1 MNLNRWKKLSSF
13 GIDLDKTEET
23 IRTNRKLIFTVAA
36 FMLCVMFLAALAA
49 FFISVKSPERVMV
62 PDVTGKDLT
71 DALQEM
77 QAKELYPKI
86 RLRYSKSPE
95 EKGSVLEQSPSGGT
109 IVKAG
114 ERINLTVSQ
123 GVVLDRVENYVG
135 MKIDDVRAQLQTL
148 FASSSVQMIKLPDVP
163 IYKEDAAEAGT
174 ILEQNPQPNTNLSSP
189 VTLELVV
196 SSGPGREEVPVPNIV
211 GLSLNDTL
219 LQMSRSKI
227 IFNFT
232 AQLPSEGQKAGTVI
246 SQGQSGDRQTLP
258 AYSRVDALIA
268 IPDSPTGNLIYGIL
282 DENLPPYPYAL
293 PVELK
298 AETPEGNAYSI
309 VVLQH
314 TGNRL
319 TIPYAVPR
327 NTRLILTVS
336 GNEIRR
342 FTVE

>member
-36 FMLCVMFLAALAA
+36 LMLCFMFLAALAA

-62 PDVTGKDLT
+62 PDVTGKDLA

-174 ILEQNPQPNTNLSSP
+174 IL
-189 VTLELVV
+189 
-196 SSGPGREEVPVPNIV
+196 
-211 GLSLNDTL
+211 
-219 LQMSRSKI
+219 
-227 IFNFT
+227 
-232 AQLPSEGQKAGTVI
+232 
-246 SQGQSGDRQTLP
+246 
-258 AYSRVDALIA
+258 
-268 IPDSPTGNLIYGIL
+268 
-282 DENLPPYPYAL
+282 
-293 PVELK
+293 
-298 AETPEGNAYSI
+298 
-309 VVLQH
+309 
-314 TGNRL
+314 
-319 TIPYAVPR
+319 
-327 NTRLILTVS
+327 
-336 GNEIRR
+336 
-342 FTVE
+342 